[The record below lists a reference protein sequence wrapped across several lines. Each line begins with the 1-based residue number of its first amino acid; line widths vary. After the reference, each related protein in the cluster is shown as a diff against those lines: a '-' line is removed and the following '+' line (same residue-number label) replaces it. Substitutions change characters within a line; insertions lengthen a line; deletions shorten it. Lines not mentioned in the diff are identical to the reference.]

1 MIRQVSKFFILF
13 ILILIFIYF
22 KNHIKILNNEIN
34 LAKSNY
40 EKELQ
45 LYLKREIQLTK
56 MVNQIQIEDLKNQ
69 YVDNQDVIQF
79 DRNTLNDYT
88 LIKVNYDKSQ

>member
-13 ILILIFIYF
+13 ILIIIFIYF
-22 KNHIKILNNEIN
+22 KNYTKILNNKIN
-34 LAKSNY
+34 SAKINY

-69 YVDNQDVIQF
+69 YADNQDMIYF
-79 DRNTLNDYT
+79 DRNTLNDFT

>member
-13 ILILIFIYF
+13 ILIIIFIYF
-22 KNHIKILNNEIN
+22 KNYTKILNNEIKS
-34 LAKSNY
+34 AKINY
-40 EKELQ
+40 EKELK

-56 MVNQIQIEDLKNQ
+56 MVNQIQTEDLKNQ
-69 YVDNQDVIQF
+69 YVDNQDVIHF
-79 DRNTLNDYT
+79 DRNSLNDFT

>member
-1 MIRQVSKFFILF
+1 MIKQVSKFFISF
-13 ILILIFIYF
+13 ILIIIFIYF
-22 KNHIKILNNEIN
+22 KNYTKILNNKIN
-34 LAKSNY
+34 SSKINY

-45 LYLKREIQLTK
+45 LYLKRDIQLTK

-69 YVDNQDVIQF
+69 YANNQDVIHF
-79 DRNTLNDYT
+79 DRNTLNDLT

>member
-13 ILILIFIYF
+13 ILIIIFIYF
-22 KNHIKILNNEIN
+22 KNYTKILNNEIN
-34 LAKSNY
+34 SAKINY

-69 YVDNQDVIQF
+69 YANSHEVIHF
-79 DRNTLNDYT
+79 DRNILNDFT
-88 LIKVNYDKSQ
+88 LIKVNYDKSK

>member
-13 ILILIFIYF
+13 ILIIIFIYF
-22 KNHIKILNNEIN
+22 KNYTKILNNEIN
-34 LAKSNY
+34 SAKINY

-69 YVDNQDVIQF
+69 YADNQDVIYF
-79 DRNTLNDYT
+79 DRNTLNDFT

>member
-13 ILILIFIYF
+13 ILIIIFIYF
-22 KNHIKILNNEIN
+22 KNYTKIINNKIN
-34 LAKSNY
+34 SAKINY
-40 EKELQ
+40 EKDLQ
-45 LYLKREIQLTK
+45 LYLKRDIQLTK

-69 YVDNQDVIQF
+69 FANNQDVIHF
-79 DRNTLNDYT
+79 DRNTLNDFT

>member
-1 MIRQVSKFFILF
+1 MIRHVSKFFILF

-69 YVDNQDVIQF
+69 YADNQDVIQF

>member
-1 MIRQVSKFFILF
+1 MLF
-13 ILILIFIYF
+13 ILIIIFIYF
-22 KNHIKILNNEIN
+22 KNYTKILNNKIN
-34 LAKSNY
+34 LAKINY

-56 MVNQIQIEDLKNQ
+56 MINQIQIEDFKNQ
-69 YVDNQDVIQF
+69 YADNQDVIHF
-79 DRNTLNDYT
+79 DRNTLNDLT

>member
-1 MIRQVSKFFILF
+1 MIRQISKFLILF
-13 ILILIFIYF
+13 SLIIIFIYF
-22 KNHIKILNNEIN
+22 KNYIKILNNEIN
-34 LAKSNY
+34 LAKINY

-45 LYLKREIQLTK
+45 LYLKRDIQLTK

-69 YVDNQDVIQF
+69 YADNQEVIHF
-79 DRNTLNDYT
+79 DRNTLNDFT

>member
-1 MIRQVSKFFILF
+1 LIRQVSKFVILF

-22 KNHIKILNNEIN
+22 KNYTKILNNEIN
-34 LAKSNY
+34 SAKINY

-56 MVNQIQIEDLKNQ
+56 MVNEVQIENMKNQ
-69 YVDNQDVIQF
+69 YADNQDVINF
-79 DRNTLNDYT
+79 NRNSLNDFT

>member
-13 ILILIFIYF
+13 IFIIIFIYF
-22 KNHIKILNNEIN
+22 KNYTKILNSEIN
-34 LAKSNY
+34 SVKINY

-45 LYLKREIQLTK
+45 LYLKREIQLAK
-56 MVNQIQIEDLKNQ
+56 MINEIQIEDLKNQ
-69 YVDNQDVIQF
+69 YSDNRDVIHF
-79 DRNTLNDYT
+79 DRNILNDFT

>member
-1 MIRQVSKFFILF
+1 MIRQVSKFVILF

-22 KNHIKILNNEIN
+22 KNYTKILNNEIN
-34 LAKSNY
+34 SAKINY

-56 MVNQIQIEDLKNQ
+56 MVNEVQIENMKNQ
-69 YVDNQDVIQF
+69 YADNQDVINF
-79 DRNTLNDYT
+79 NRNSLNDFT

>member
-13 ILILIFIYF
+13 ILIIIFIYF
-22 KNHIKILNNEIN
+22 KNYTKILNNKIN
-34 LAKSNY
+34 LAKINY

-69 YVDNQDVIQF
+69 YTDNQDVIHF
-79 DRNTLNDYT
+79 DRSTLNDFT

>member
-13 ILILIFIYF
+13 ILIIIFIYF

-34 LAKSNY
+34 LAKINY

-69 YVDNQDVIQF
+69 YADNQDVIHF
-79 DRNTLNDYT
+79 DRNSLNDFT
-88 LIKVNYDKSQ
+88 LIKVNYDKPQ

>member
-1 MIRQVSKFFILF
+1 LIRQISKFFILF
-13 ILILIFIYF
+13 ILLIIFIYF
-22 KNHIKILNNEIN
+22 KNYTKILNNEIN
-34 LAKSNY
+34 SAKIKY

-69 YVDNQDVIQF
+69 YTNNQDVIHF
-79 DRNTLNDYT
+79 DRNSFNNFT

>member
-1 MIRQVSKFFILF
+1 LIRQVSKFFILF
-13 ILILIFIYF
+13 ILIIIFIYF
-22 KNHIKILNNEIN
+22 KNYTKILNNKIN
-34 LAKSNY
+34 SAKIKY

-45 LYLKREIQLTK
+45 LYLKRDIQLTK

-69 YVDNQDVIQF
+69 YANNQDVIHF
-79 DRNTLNDYT
+79 DRNTLNDLT

>member
-13 ILILIFIYF
+13 ILIIIFIYF
-22 KNHIKILNNEIN
+22 KNYTKILNNKIN
-34 LAKSNY
+34 SAKINY

-69 YVDNQDVIQF
+69 YVDNQDVIHF
-79 DRNTLNDYT
+79 DRNTLNDFT
-88 LIKVNYDKSQ
+88 LIKVNYDKSK

>member
-13 ILILIFIYF
+13 ILIIVFIYF
-22 KNHIKILNNEIN
+22 KNYTKILNNEIN
-34 LAKSNY
+34 LAKINY
-40 EKELQ
+40 EKDLQ

-69 YVDNQDVIQF
+69 YADNQDVIQF

>member
-1 MIRQVSKFFILF
+1 MIRQVSKFLILF

-69 YVDNQDVIQF
+69 YADNQDVIHF
-79 DRNTLNDYT
+79 DRNTLNDFT

>member
-13 ILILIFIYF
+13 ILIIIFIYF
-22 KNHIKILNNEIN
+22 KNYTKILNNKIN
-34 LAKSNY
+34 SAKINY

-69 YVDNQDVIQF
+69 YADNQDVINF
-79 DRNTLNDYT
+79 DRNRLNEFT
-88 LIKVNYDKSQ
+88 LIKVKYDKSQ

>member
-1 MIRQVSKFFILF
+1 LIRQVSKFFILF
-13 ILILIFIYF
+13 ILIIIFIYF
-22 KNHIKILNNEIN
+22 KNYTKILNNEIN
-34 LAKSNY
+34 LAKINY

-56 MVNQIQIEDLKNQ
+56 MLNQIQIEDLKNQ
-69 YVDNQDVIQF
+69 YADNQDVINF
-79 DRNTLNDYT
+79 DRNRLNEFT

>member
-13 ILILIFIYF
+13 ILIIIFIYF
-22 KNHIKILNNEIN
+22 KNYTKILNNKIN
-34 LAKSNY
+34 SAKINY

-45 LYLKREIQLTK
+45 LYLKREIQLAK

-69 YVDNQDVIQF
+69 YVNNQDVIHF
-79 DRNTLNDYT
+79 DRNTLNDFT